1 LFFSFIMPL
10 FLMHDRSIYSYYFWQ
25 IDTIP
30 QHNVLYSNQNIF
42 IYIYI
47 NWKEKQK
54 YSNNGWPDEYPHRH
68 KSHETTYWDIGRNW
82 RISSSWFW
90 TGTGQQQNAT
100 ICTCRV
106 DHFLKMEFIIET
118 DLYRTRVMF
127 EVVQYYLCSTHATKM
142 MRVLLRQTK
151 KGRSTQQVYM
161 DRMIPP
167 NCKATK

>member
-1 LFFSFIMPL
+1 M
-10 FLMHDRSIYSYYFWQ
+10 
-25 IDTIP
+25 
-30 QHNVLYSNQNIF
+30 
-42 IYIYI
+42 
-47 NWKEKQK
+47 K
-54 YSNNGWPDEYPHRH
+54 
-68 KSHETTYWDIGRNW
+68 
-82 RISSSWFW
+82 
-90 TGTGQQQNAT
+90 
-100 ICTCRV
+100 
-106 DHFLKMEFIIET
+106 FIIET